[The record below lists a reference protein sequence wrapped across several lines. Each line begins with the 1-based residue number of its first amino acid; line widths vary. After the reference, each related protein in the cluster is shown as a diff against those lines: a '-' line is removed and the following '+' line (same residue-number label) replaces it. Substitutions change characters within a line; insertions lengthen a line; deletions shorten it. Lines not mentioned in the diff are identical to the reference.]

1 MTYSSSFDITPT
13 NKSSSYSVFFFFPE
27 RGWRSWDRN
36 NADQQGLVRLDP
48 TYRVL
53 AEKAPLA
60 VQAINPDGLWAHMRR
75 DGAIDRATIE
85 ELQVG
90 LSVCCSDAFRQCYNS
105 HD

>member
-1 MTYSSSFDITPT
+1 MRRREYTYKTQLFCVSF
-13 NKSSSYSVFFFFPE
+13 SFPE
-27 RGWRSWDRN
+27 RGLTLWDRD

-60 VQAINPDGLWAHMRR
+60 MRAINPDGLWAHMRR

-90 LSVCCSDAFRQCYNS
+90 
-105 HD
+105 